1 MQPRAEISLSL
12 NPIPACIT
20 NPKEY
25 FLFYKLKISD
35 MKRLGKILL
44 MSTWLLF
51 CGAALKAQSI
61 AGAYVSANIINPVG
75 VSSTSPDGYTD
86 VAVKAGNNRVK
97 NQGNKYEITVAD
109 FKLDANAEEVY
120 SITVP
125 VEMSLRNKQGS
136 SCITAVVNPLVEGQ
150 MLPNGQKQFM
160 VDSEIILEKDQMPG
174 KHSSTPFEV
183 TVNFN

>member
-1 MQPRAEISLSL
+1 
-12 NPIPACIT
+12 
-20 NPKEY
+20 
-25 FLFYKLKISD
+25 

-61 AGAYVSANIINPVG
+61 AGAYVSANITHPVG
-75 VSSTSPDGYTD
+75 MISASPDRYID
-86 VAVKAGNNRVK
+86 VVVKAGNNRVK
-97 NQGNKYEITVAD
+97 NQGKYEITVAD
-109 FKLDANAEEVY
+109 FKLDAAAEDVY
-120 SITVP
+120 SISIP
-125 VEMSLRNKQGS
+125 DEMALRNKNGS
-136 SCITAVVNPLVEGQ
+136 SCITAVVNPLAKGQ
-150 MLPNGQKQFM
+150 MLPNGQKQFT